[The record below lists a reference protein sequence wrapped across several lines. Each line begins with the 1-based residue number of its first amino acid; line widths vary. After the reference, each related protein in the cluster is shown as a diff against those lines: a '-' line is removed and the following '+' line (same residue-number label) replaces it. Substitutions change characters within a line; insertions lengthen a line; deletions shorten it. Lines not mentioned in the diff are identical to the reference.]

1 MKLNNEMKL
10 GQLSRGMREK
20 LEIAV
25 TLSREAKLYLLDE
38 PFSGIDPMAR
48 KRIINS
54 ILLWKSPDSTI
65 VISDHFVN
73 EITTILDEVVIVK
86 DKKIASHL
94 SADDIRAKGHSI
106 EEYYESL
113 YADEGAE

>member
-1 MKLNNEMKL
+1 
-10 GQLSRGMREK
+10 
-20 LEIAV
+20 
-25 TLSREAKLYLLDE
+25 
-38 PFSGIDPMAR
+38 MAR

-54 ILLWKSPDSTI
+54 ILLWKNPDSTI
-65 VISDHFVN
+65 IISDHFVN

-94 SADDIRAKGHSI
+94 SADDIRAHGKSI
-106 EEYYESL
+106 EEYYETL

>member
-1 MKLNNEMKL
+1 MPKVARM
-10 GQLSRGMREK
+10 SF
-20 LEIAV
+20 
-25 TLSREAKLYLLDE
+25 
-38 PFSGIDPMAR
+38 FSKGPVNFPNI
-48 KRIINS
+48 
-54 ILLWKSPDSTI
+54 
-65 VISDHFVN
+65 ISDHFVN

-94 SADDIRAKGHSI
+94 SADDIRAHGKSI